1 MRLVPFLT
9 AVVVTAFLYFL
20 VFEREALM
28 EMAGITPQAENSETA
43 PTAAADTE
51 TTDST
56 AIRVIAKRSVAETI
70 DSAVLLRGQTRAMR
84 QVDVRSETSGRVISE
99 PLRKGTMIEAGQL
112 LCEID
117 IGTREISLAEAQ
129 ARLADARSRIPET
142 EARVPEAEARQAE
155 ALARLEEARINA
167 NAADKLSEGG
177 FASETRVV
185 NAKAAV
191 SSAEAAVKA
200 AEAGLKSASAGMET
214 VQASIQSAQ
223 AAVAAAAREIE
234 RLTIR
239 APFAGVLESDTA
251 ELGSLLQPGSL
262 CATVVQLN
270 PIKVEGFAPE
280 ADINRIAEGAPA
292 TAMLID
298 GTEITGNVSFLA
310 RSADPATRTFLVEI
324 EVPNAELSIR
334 DGQTAELVI
343 ASDGLAAH
351 LLPQSAL
358 TLNNDGD
365 LGVRVVTDQNTAR
378 FTPVAL
384 LRDTVD
390 GVWLGGLPQEAS
402 VILVGQEFVTDGV
415 AVEPFYEEVVQ

>member
-28 EMAGITPQAENSETA
+28 EMAGIAPQAETSAPEVAETV
-43 PTAAADTE
+43 AAGGPA
-51 TTDST
+51 
-56 AIRVIAKRSVAETI
+56 AIKVIAKRSVAETI
-70 DSAVLLRGQTRAMR
+70 DSAVMLRGQTRALR

-142 EARVPEAEARQAE
+142 EARVPEAEARLAE
-155 ALARLEEARINA
+155 AQARLEEARINA

-200 AEAGLKSASAGMET
+200 AEAGLKSATAGMET

-234 RLTIR
+234 KLTIR

-280 ADINRIAEGAPA
+280 AEINRIAEGAPA

-298 GTEITGNVSFLA
+298 GTKVAGNVSFLA
-310 RSADPATRTFLVEI
+310 RSADPTTRTFLVEL
-324 EVPNAELSIR
+324 EVPNADLAIR

-365 LGVRVVTDQNTAR
+365 LGVRVVTEQNTAR
-378 FTPVAL
+378 FTPVTL